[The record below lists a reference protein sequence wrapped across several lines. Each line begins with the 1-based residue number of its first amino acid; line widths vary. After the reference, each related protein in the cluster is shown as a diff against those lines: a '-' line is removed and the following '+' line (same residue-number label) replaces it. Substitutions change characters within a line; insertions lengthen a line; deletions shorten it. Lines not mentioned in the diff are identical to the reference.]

1 MRHEKEIKAYAALKY
16 PDCHL
21 VFTGEDSAVV
31 IPEEGK
37 MVQIKFRKKKQ
48 FSWVRL
54 VDWMVPAVI
63 WFWELLF
70 LGAFLA
76 DFVFKI

>member
-1 MRHEKEIKAYAALKY
+1 
-16 PDCHL
+16 
-21 VFTGEDSAVV
+21 
-31 IPEEGK
+31 